1 VGTPSQQRYWYDANG
16 NPSAG
21 PSTDSGGG
29 ASGQA
34 VTRRINPAGVD
45 ISLTYDQENR
55 LITVSGNRTASYA
68 YDGDGNLVKAVDSS
82 NNITTVV
89 VGPHYEVRNTTPRKY
104 YYAGSVRVA
113 MRDNGT
119 LYWLLTDHLGSTA
132 LTLDSSGNR
141 LDPNAEL
148 RYKPYGDTRY
158 NPGSQ
163 KTNYRFTGQRW
174 DQGHGLYWYNSR
186 WYDPLIGRFMQA
198 DTIVPQPGNP
208 QALNRYSYVLGNP
221 LRYTDPT
228 GHQAWVQSIRFPGQS
243 LVGAL
248 AIGAEAIDPMP
259 FDPVVIPF
267 GVMLIANDPL
277 WQIYGPQL
285 PALFDK
291 AVEASHSLG
300 RALQGGNTAG
310 PGGLGPNDPRFRAT
324 MEARTRFESIGR
336 ESVPDILKAYGGKVG
351 QPGGIP
357 DVFSGR
363 RVTTLGRWAQTEP
376 AGRGGARI
384 LNVPNWS
391 PQLNSDWIQ
400 EAIHNGD
407 VFHLVMDVSDDTA
420 SLLNS
425 NPLYKISA
433 FARELDALLKAGY
446 TRVGDYLVPPQ

>member
-1 VGTPSQQRYWYDANG
+1 MY
-16 NPSAG
+16 
-21 PSTDSGGG
+21 
-29 ASGQA
+29 
-34 VTRRINPAGVD
+34 
-45 ISLTYDQENR
+45 LTNITLAYDQENR

-68 YDGDGNLVKAVDSS
+68 YDGDGDLVKAVDSS
-82 NNITTVV
+82 NLITTTV
-89 VGPHYEVRNTTPRKY
+89 VGPHYEVRNTTVRKY
-104 YYAGSVRVA
+104 YYAGDARVA

-119 LYWLLTDHLGSTA
+119 LYWLLTDHLGSTS

-148 RYKPYGDTRY
+148 RYMPYGDMRY
-158 NPGSQ
+158 NGGGQ

-186 WYDPLIGRFMQA
+186 WFDPLIGRFMQA

-300 RALQGGNTAG
+300 RALQGGNTAD
-310 PGGLGPNDPRFRAT
+310 PGGVDPKDPWRWGTKYRVNYDQYYDVARDPNYQ
-324 MEARTRFESIGR
+324 
-336 ESVPDILKAYGGKVG
+336 VHHVL
-351 QPGGIP
+351 
-357 DVFSGR
+357 
-363 RVTTLGRWAQTEP
+363 
-376 AGRGGARI
+376 
-384 LNVPNWS
+384 
-391 PQLNSDWIQ
+391 PQ
-400 EAIHNGD
+400 
-407 VFHLVMDVSDDTA
+407 
-420 SLLNS
+420 
-425 NPLYKISA
+425 
-433 FARELDALLKAGY
+433 
-446 TRVGDYLVPPQ
+446 